1 MIWYNWIGDSM
12 IKKFLQSLKDTFKVY
27 ILNHLATNILLIIIS
42 ITMIIIDLDDP
53 SKFIQRLIVT
63 LFLTAM
69 CTVLG
74 ETYTN
79 DNKKRYIIYII
90 GLLISIVISKC
101 ILNTEL
107 VRYLIGIIFLLGGTI
122 LF

>member
-1 MIWYNWIGDSM
+1 
-12 IKKFLQSLKDTFKVY
+12 
-27 ILNHLATNILLIIIS
+27 
-42 ITMIIIDLDDP
+42 MIIIDLDDP

-79 DNKKRYIIYII
+79 DNKKRYFI
-90 GLLISIVISKC
+90 
-101 ILNTEL
+101 N
-107 VRYLIGIIFLLGGTI
+107 IFI
-122 LF
+122 KHR